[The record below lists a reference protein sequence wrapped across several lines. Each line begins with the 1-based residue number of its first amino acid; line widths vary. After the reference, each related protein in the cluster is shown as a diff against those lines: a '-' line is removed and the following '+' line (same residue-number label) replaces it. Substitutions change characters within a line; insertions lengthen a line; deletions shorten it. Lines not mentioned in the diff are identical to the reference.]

1 MKKSAFRPGPAP
13 HVGTAWGGEDRVPL
27 RGGDPHSQGAHG
39 HQDLRPCP
47 PVGLSRGQ
55 TRLRWDWGPRAS
67 STGSRRAQPPRRLTT
82 APSAVGRVAGDA
94 PRLPMTNSTHTR
106 HTRRMCPHAHACTHG
121 HARAHARATRTR
133 TRAHLP
139 LLVPRGPRHSA
150 ESAWRCA
157 HSEITLPPPGAIK
170 ASSGGGCP
178 GGRWP
183 LGTGHSASLFP
194 DELAHAAIAPR
205 WVSVSSWP
213 LLQEHLRHC

>member
-1 MKKSAFRPGPAP
+1 M
-13 HVGTAWGGEDRVPL
+13 
-27 RGGDPHSQGAHG
+27 
-39 HQDLRPCP
+39 
-47 PVGLSRGQ
+47 GLSRGQ
-55 TRLRWDWGPRAS
+55 TRLHWDWGPRAS

-82 APSAVGRVAGDA
+82 APSAVERVAGDA
-94 PRLPMTNSTHTR
+94 PRLPVTNSTHTR
-106 HTRRMCPHAHACTHG
+106 HTRRMCPHAHTRTHG
-121 HARAHARATRTR
+121 HERAHAREHETRTLAPHARAHAHTRTPATAGATGAAALR
-133 TRAHLP
+133 RVSLALC
-139 LLVPRGPRHSA
+139 L
-150 ESAWRCA
+150 

-205 WVSVSSWP
+205 WVSVSSRP